1 MRKRAL
7 ITLVIALLVPGSTFA
22 ADLAAVLKGRG
33 NVFWKVI
40 TDGLNDGAKSA
51 GVPISIFNTDNDQ
64 DPEAQL
70 NLCLTALQRKPSF
83 LILGAATK
91 SVGIECFKRAAAAG
105 IPFGDID
112 GNVTVEDGKAAGLNL
127 AFSVGSDNL
136 KIGEAAAEFMVT
148 KLKGERPKLLV
159 LKGLPG
165 SIVSENRA
173 NGFLA
178 KLRLL
183 RNDAE
188 IVATPTTDWDR
199 MKAMNISLD
208 SLQRD
213 NTLQAIFSVSDVMS
227 MGVVEAIRVAKR
239 DITLVSVDGIA
250 DARTAIKS
258 GRISGCVAQLP
269 FLMGRR
275 AAELAVEGKSQGLTE
290 FIPTPTLT
298 KDILEK
304 NTDPLL
310 QYMR

>member
-1 MRKRAL
+1 M
-7 ITLVIALLVPGSTFA
+7 
-22 ADLAAVLKGRG
+22 
-33 NVFWKVI
+33 
-40 TDGLNDGAKSA
+40 
-51 GVPISIFNTDNDQ
+51 
-64 DPEAQL
+64 
-70 NLCLTALQRKPSF
+70 
-83 LILGAATK
+83 
-91 SVGIECFKRAAAAG
+91 
-105 IPFGDID
+105 
-112 GNVTVEDGKAAGLNL
+112 TVEDGKAAGLNL

-258 GRISGCVAQLP
+258 GGISGCVAQLP